1 MIKNFRNKAL
11 KRYWVK
17 NDASGIRPDWL
28 SKINYILDAL
38 HAAALPEDLDLP
50 GFNFHPLKG
59 DRAGEYAVNV
69 SRNWRVTFGWSG
81 QDAIDVNMEDYHGD

>member
-1 MIKNFRNKAL
+1 MIKSFKSRSL

-17 NDASGIRPDWL
+17 DDASGIRPDWIPRIDL
-28 SKINYILDAL
+28 ILDAL
-38 HAAALPEDLDLP
+38 NAAVEPEDLDIP
-50 GFNFHPLKG
+50 GLKFHPLKG

-69 SRNWRVTFGWSG
+69 SRNWRVTFGWSS